1 MKDITHL
8 SCTDIFPKGFTPRE
22 NQVQCIN
29 KTLDYFRTGGKFVII
44 NAPTGSGKSL
54 IGAALSE
61 LAEPPSNEY
70 RDAVLSYKAYD
81 LMDGPDFTDVYSGC
95 FVLTTTKTLQD
106 QYSNTFDYGYVLKG
120 KTNYQCTENN
130 EVAVDFGPCVLTPK
144 VRRGCWARN
153 SCPYYTSRN
162 NILVNKLSFLNYSAF
177 FHLQNNIKYRN
188 IIVCD
193 EASEIEDELV
203 KAYSVTITYKH
214 LDILNIPYKKLED
227 DGAAR
232 GWLTDIYESVKSTC
246 KDLMEQFA
254 NKINLTQKDTIR
266 LRYANQLHESIKKV
280 LGCWDCVEYIIE
292 KDDKTVQ
299 AIPLKV
305 DYLSKNLFDYA
316 ERVVLMSATIID
328 HANYAKSLGIKDY
341 KYIEVDS
348 TFSPKKSPIYCSDKF
363 PLSYKTM
370 DRNLPKVI
378 DMAVSISDKH
388 NNEKGIIHTYTFAI
402 TQKLKQKLHGKR
414 FLYREEGVTNE
425 DILSEHG
432 LRTDPTVLVSP
443 SMAFGVDLKDDAA
456 RWQIIMKMPYSS
468 LASKRIKK
476 LAELDPRWYTRK
488 MLTSF
493 VQMCGRSTR
502 SEEDHSVTYV
512 LDGSIINIMQR
523 CRDLLPK
530 YFLQRFI

>member
-8 SCTDIFPKGFTPRE
+8 SCSDIFPKGFTPRE
-22 NQVQCIN
+22 NQVQCID

-54 IGAALSE
+54 IGAAFAE
-61 LAEPPSNEY
+61 LVDPPTEDY
-70 RDAVLSYKAYD
+70 KTAVLSHAIYD
-81 LMDGPDFTDVYSGC
+81 TVNGPDFTGVHSGC

-106 QYSNTFDYGYVLKG
+106 QYSDTFEYGYTLKG
-120 KTNYQCTENN
+120 KTNYQCTENP

-153 SCPYYTSRN
+153 SCPYYTARD
-162 NILVNKLSFLNYSAF
+162 NILINKISFLNYSAF
-177 FHLQNNIKYRN
+177 FHLQDNAKYRN

-214 LDILNIPYKKLED
+214 LDILNIKYNKLED
-227 DGAAR
+227 DSKAQ
-232 GWLTDIYESVKSTC
+232 GWLTDIYGSVKNTC
-246 KDLMEQFA
+246 KELMEQFA

-266 LRYANQLHESIKKV
+266 LRYANQLSQSIEKV
-280 LGCWDCVEYIIE
+280 LDHWSTVEYIIE

-305 DYLSKNLFDYA
+305 DYLSQNLFNYT
-316 ERVVLMSATIID
+316 ERVILMSATIID

-370 DRNLPKVI
+370 ERNLPKVI
-378 DMAVSISDKH
+378 DMAVAIADKH
-388 NNEKGIIHTYTFAI
+388 KNEKGIIHTYTFVI
-402 TQKLKQKLHGKR
+402 TQKLKQKLYGKR
-414 FLYREEGVTNE
+414 FLYREDGSTNE
-425 DILSEHG
+425 DILAEHG
-432 LRTDPTVLVSP
+432 LRSDPTVLISP

-476 LAELDPRWYTRK
+476 LAELDPKWYTRK

-502 SEEDHSVTYV
+502 SEDDHSVTYV
-512 LDGSIINIMQR
+512 LDGSIISIMQR

-530 YFLQRFI
+530 YFLQRFM